1 MKKLFLL
8 IPAMLLTMMA
18 YATTPGLNKTT
29 PVTLMAADATL
40 SANGSIVTDSIT
52 WSESTIHE
60 GFAKWRVNIA
70 DMGYYS
76 VTLDMRSNN
85 TFFFRI
91 SVVDPA
97 TGDTLRQSRSPKKES
112 DKVYAAADCGT
123 LNLRGL
129 EAGEYDIVV
138 TDTIQ
143 WSHGKVASMTLT
155 YAGGLTINIPTNPL
169 NGADAVLGKTGEKY
183 MLRTEEGYL
192 KSHDNVD
199 PTSEYAYWYVRATQG
214 GNMKVTAN
222 VAATSSTTHDYHV
235 ELYSNLSA
243 SALSTTAETASSS
256 STGARALT
264 PELVIP
270 EAGDYYIKLVNH
282 TQYSSAILS
291 SIAFEYKGGNP
302 IEIPQTLTPDDA
314 MLSDRAWVDKTGAV
328 DSILFT
334 PRGSEGYND
343 QEWVKWRVKVT
354 TQSYYN
360 FTAHVCRPNGGQKYE
375 IKVFN
380 SDETVEKI
388 SYTNESMSSGNQTIS
403 SGKVELTPGV
413 YVIKVRN
420 TYNHAESRLLKVVAT
435 YEGGKAINIPQTLT
449 PDDVIL
455 SPRAWVDKTGAVDS
469 ILFTPRGSEGYN
481 DQEWAKWKV
490 NVTDQAYY
498 NFTAHVCRPNG
509 GQKYEIKVLS
519 EDESVEK
526 ISNTNESM
534 AKGDQTISS
543 GKVELTPGVYV
554 VKVRN
559 TYNNAESRLLKVV
572 ATYEGGKTQALPGI
586 LYGADAVL
594 EKIDPSTKMMIRLEN
609 GDIQSSNNVNHLY
622 EYAYWKV
629 HAKEGEMTVMLNI
642 PEEST
647 SQHQYQVALYNNI
660 NDAEPVVPAV
670 SESKTGSTGVFA
682 ASTLNIATEGDY
694 YIKLVNTVQY
704 SSSTI
709 RSISIAPIVTI
720 DEDETNEE
728 AVIGANDG
736 NKVNV
741 QLNRTLT
748 ANMYNTICLPFA
760 VNEAE
765 MERVFPDAVVKE
777 LSSSSIEEGD
787 FVLNLNFSAVS
798 EMEAG
803 VPYIIKPAANIAN
816 PKFIGV
822 TIDKTLNPVNT
833 ARANFIGN
841 FAKGTI
847 PASENNLFMGAN
859 NTLYF
864 PTVDTE
870 ILGMRGYFVIHD
882 APAGVIQRARIVEAD
897 APAVTT
903 EINCVDAKANASVKT
918 IENGQLVIIRDGKKY
933 NVMGVR
939 MK

>member
-314 MLSDRAWVDKTGAV
+314 MLSD
-328 DSILFT
+328 
-334 PRGSEGYND
+334 
-343 QEWVKWRVKVT
+343 
-354 TQSYYN
+354 
-360 FTAHVCRPNGGQKYE
+360 
-375 IKVFN
+375 
-380 SDETVEKI
+380 
-388 SYTNESMSSGNQTIS
+388 
-403 SGKVELTPGV
+403 
-413 YVIKVRN
+413 
-420 TYNHAESRLLKVVAT
+420 
-435 YEGGKAINIPQTLT
+435 
-449 PDDVIL
+449 
-455 SPRAWVDKTGAVDS
+455 RAWVDKTGAVDS